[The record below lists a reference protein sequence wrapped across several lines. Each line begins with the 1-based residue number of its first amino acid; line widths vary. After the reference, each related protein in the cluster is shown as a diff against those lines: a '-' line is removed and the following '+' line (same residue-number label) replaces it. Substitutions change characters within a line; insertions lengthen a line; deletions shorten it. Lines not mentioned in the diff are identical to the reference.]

1 MSLKCLKELKKDLL
15 LRFLTR
21 QDVGVSLSRVDSL
34 DIIDVDPSASV
45 FVQLLEGLTDK
56 LLSSLVHWSTDASNE
71 LIVVN

>member
-15 LRFLTR
+15 LRFLTS

-56 LLSSLVHWSTDASNE
+56 LLSSLVHRSTDASNE

>member
-56 LLSSLVHWSTDASNE
+56 LLSSLVHRSTDASNE